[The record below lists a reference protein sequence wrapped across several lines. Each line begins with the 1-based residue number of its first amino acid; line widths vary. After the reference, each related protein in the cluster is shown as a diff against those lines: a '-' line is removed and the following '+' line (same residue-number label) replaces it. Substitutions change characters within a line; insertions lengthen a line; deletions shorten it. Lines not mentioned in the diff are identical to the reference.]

1 MLALS
6 FSFPARRYHA
16 TPWGRHVNEADVA
29 WPPEPWRILRALIA
43 TYWRK
48 GACVHWSKE
57 DAASLVDA
65 LAAAPPIYHL
75 PDGAVHAHTR
85 HYMPAPTKTT
95 LVFDAFAHLPD
106 GAAIV
111 VAWPD
116 LVLEPQQFA
125 LVADLAGGIGY
136 LGRAESWV
144 ECTALTAWDV
154 GQANCLPADD
164 SGNGSGEMVGVLAP
178 LTAPAYAARRAR
190 LLKQADADERAA
202 AQAAG
207 KRPPTERVLR
217 GKRDRTFG
225 ATLPERLMDALAV
238 DTAGFQKHGWNR
250 PPAAREIGY
259 RRPPLSPHPRRPVGQ
274 RLRPPDRSRYTVA
287 RYLLAG
293 RPQPRIEDA
302 VRIGELM
309 RIAALSQ
316 FGWERDP
323 RSGRSRPLAPPEIS
337 GRGEDNSPL
346 RDARHSH
353 AFWLPEDADGDGLID
368 HVCVYAATGFDD
380 RVRAALDRLTR
391 LWTRTGGTGA
401 TADTEAAGR
410 REWRLALEG
419 FGTCEEFAPA
429 SALFR
434 RARTWQSVTP
444 FLPTGHLKRTWDV
457 HQVRRMLEQ
466 DQPVDGPLAEATGY
480 PREVRRLLQRRVML
494 SGSLAEQFQVEIL
507 PYIEARDAPR
517 RPLQFHRFRSRG
529 RETATDAHGALLRLH
544 FPEAV
549 RGPVALGYGCH
560 FGLGL
565 FTACEETLTMQ
576 NRGGQS

>member
-6 FSFPARRYHA
+6 FSFPAHRYHA

-48 GACVHWSKE
+48 GTCVDWSKE
-57 DAASLVDA
+57 DAASVIDA

-106 GAAIV
+106 GAEIV
-111 VAWPD
+111 AAWPD

-125 LVADLAGGIGY
+125 LVANLADGIGY

-144 ECTALTAWDV
+144 ECKALTAWDRT
-154 GQANCLPADD
+154 QANCLPADD
-164 SGNGSGEMVGVLAP
+164 SGNGHRETVGVLAP
-178 LTAPAYAARRAR
+178 LTAPAYAARRAH
-190 LLKQADADERAA
+190 LLEQADADERAA

-207 KRPPTERVLR
+207 KRPPTEGALR
-217 GKRDRTFG
+217 RKRERTFG
-225 ATLPERLMDALAV
+225 VTLPERLMDAVAV
-238 DTAGFQKHGWNR
+238 DTADFQKHGWNR
-250 PPAAREIGY
+250 PPAAREINY
-259 RRPPLSPHPRRPVGQ
+259 RRAPLSPHPRRPAG
-274 RLRPPDRSRYTVA
+274 RRERTPDRSRYTVA

-309 RIAALSQ
+309 RAAALSK
-316 FGWERDP
+316 FGWEQDART
-323 RSGRSRPLAPPEIS
+323 GRSRPLAPPEIS
-337 GRGEDNSPL
+337 GRGEGNTPL
-346 RDARHSH
+346 RDAHHSH
-353 AFWLPEDADGDGLID
+353 AFWLPEDADDDGLID
-368 HVCVYAATGFDD
+368 HVCVYAAAGFDD
-380 RVRAALDRLTR
+380 RTRGAMNRLTR
-391 LWTRTGGTGA
+391 LWLRTRVSEE
-401 TADTEAAGR
+401 TADRDGGGR
-410 REWRLALEG
+410 QEWRLALEG
-419 FGTCEEFAPA
+419 FGTCDEFAQA

-444 FLPTGHLKRTWDV
+444 FLPTGHLKRTRDAQ
-457 HQVRRMLEQ
+457 QVRRMLEQ
-466 DQPVDGPLAEATGY
+466 NQPVDGPLAEATGY
-480 PREVRRLLQRRVML
+480 PREVRRLLQRRCML
-494 SGSLAEQFQVEIL
+494 STSLVEQLQVRML
-507 PYIEARDAPR
+507 PHINVHDAPR

-529 RETATDAHGALLRLH
+529 RETATDAHGAHLRLR
-544 FPEAV
+544 FPEEV

-565 FTACEETLTMQ
+565 FTSCEDSHMMH
-576 NRGGQS
+576 NSGGQS

>member
-57 DAASLVDA
+57 DAARLIDA
-65 LAAAPPIYHL
+65 LAAAPPVFQL

-85 HYMPAPTKTT
+85 HYMPAATKPA

-116 LVLEPQQFA
+116 LMLEPQQFA
-125 LVADLAGGIGY
+125 LVADLADGIGY

-144 ECTALTAWDV
+144 KCTALTNWDV
-154 GQANCLPADD
+154 AQANCLPVDD
-164 SGNGSGEMVGVLAP
+164 SANGSGEMVGVFAP
-178 LTAPAYAARRAR
+178 LSAPAYAALRAH
-190 LLKQADADERAA
+190 LLEQADADERAA

-207 KRPPTERVLR
+207 KRAPTERVLR

-225 ATLPERLMDALAV
+225 VTLPERLMDALAV
-238 DTAGFQKHGWNR
+238 DTAEFQKHGWNR

-259 RRPPLSPHPRRPVGQ
+259 RRAPLSPHPRRPASH
-274 RLRPPDRSRYTVA
+274 RARTPDRSRYTVA

-293 RPQPRIEDA
+293 RPQPRIKDA

-309 RIAALSQ
+309 RTAALSQ
-316 FGWERDP
+316 FGWEQDP
-323 RSGRSRPLAPPEIS
+323 RTGHRRPLAPPEVS
-337 GRGEDNSPL
+337 GRGEGNAPL
-346 RDARHSH
+346 RDAHHSH

-368 HVCVYAATGFDD
+368 HVCVYAAMGFDD

-391 LWTRTGGTGA
+391 LWVRTGGSGA

-419 FGTCEEFAPA
+419 FGTCREFAPA

-434 RARTWQSVTP
+434 TARYVAERHRLPADRPSETNARRTPSAPDAGAGPTRGRRPGRGNRLPARGAPTAATPRRAGRTACRTATGRCPAPHRRPRCSTPPAAVPSLPLARTGDHHR
-444 FLPTGHLKRTWDV
+444 LPRRAPPAPLRPRGRRSRRSRLRLPLRPRP
-457 HQVRRMLEQ
+457 VRR
-466 DQPVDGPLAEATGY
+466 
-480 PREVRRLLQRRVML
+480 
-494 SGSLAEQFQVEIL
+494 
-507 PYIEARDAPR
+507 
-517 RPLQFHRFRSRG
+517 
-529 RETATDAHGALLRLH
+529 
-544 FPEAV
+544 V
-549 RGPVALGYGCH
+549 RGD
-560 FGLGL
+560 
-565 FTACEETLTMQ
+565 ACDVL
-576 NRGGQS
+576 

>member
-57 DAASLVDA
+57 DAARLIDA
-65 LAAAPPIYHL
+65 LAAAPPVFQL

-85 HYMPAPTKTT
+85 HYMPAATKPA

-116 LVLEPQQFA
+116 LMLEPQQFA
-125 LVADLAGGIGY
+125 LVADLADGIGY

-144 ECTALTAWDV
+144 KCTALTNWDV
-154 GQANCLPADD
+154 AQANCLPVDD
-164 SGNGSGEMVGVLAP
+164 SANGSGEMVGVFAP
-178 LTAPAYAARRAR
+178 LSAPAYAALRAH
-190 LLKQADADERAA
+190 LLEQADADERAA

-207 KRPPTERVLR
+207 KRAPTERVLR

-225 ATLPERLMDALAV
+225 VTLPERLMDALAV
-238 DTAGFQKHGWNR
+238 DTAEFQKHGWNR

-259 RRPPLSPHPRRPVGQ
+259 RRAPLSPHPRRPASH
-274 RLRPPDRSRYTVA
+274 RARTPDRSRYTVA

-293 RPQPRIEDA
+293 RPQPRIKDA

-309 RIAALSQ
+309 RTAALSQ
-316 FGWERDP
+316 FGWEQDP
-323 RSGRSRPLAPPEIS
+323 RTGHRRPLAPPEVS
-337 GRGEDNSPL
+337 GRGEGNAPL
-346 RDARHSH
+346 RDAHHSH

-368 HVCVYAATGFDD
+368 HVCVYAAMGFDD

-391 LWTRTGGTGA
+391 LWVRTGGSGA

-419 FGTCEEFAPA
+419 FGTCREFAPA

-434 RARTWQSVTP
+434 TARTWQSVTA
-444 FLPTGHLKRTWDV
+444 FLPTGHLKRTHAA
-457 HQVRRMLEQ
+457 HQARRMLEQ
-466 DQPVDGPLAEATGY
+466 DQPVAGALAEATGY
-480 PREVRRLLQRRVML
+480 PREVRRLLQRRGV
-494 SGSLAEQFQVEIL
+494 LAAPLVEQLQVDVL
-507 PYIEARDAPR
+507 PHIDVHDAPR

-529 RETATDAHGALLRLH
+529 RETTTDSHGALLRLR
-544 FPEAV
+544 FAQEV
-549 RGPVALGYGCH
+549 GGPVALGYGCH

-565 FTACEETLTMQ
+565 FAACEETHVMYY
-576 NRGGQS
+576 RGGQS

>member
-1 MLALS
+1 MFALS
-6 FSFPARRYHA
+6 FSFPASRYHA

-48 GACVHWSKE
+48 GTCVDWSKE
-57 DAASLVDA
+57 DAASLIDA
-65 LAAAPPIYHL
+65 LASALPIYHL

-95 LVFDAFAHLPD
+95 LVFDAFAHLPA
-106 GAAIV
+106 GEAIV
-111 VAWPD
+111 AAWPD

-125 LVADLAGGIGY
+125 LVNDLADGIGY

-154 GQANCLPADD
+154 TLANCLPVDD
-164 SGNGSGEMVGVLAP
+164 SGSGSGEMVRVLAP
-178 LTAPAYAARRAR
+178 LPAPAYAARRAR
-190 LLKQADADERAA
+190 LLGQADADECAA
-202 AQAAG
+202 AEGAG
-207 KRPPTERVLR
+207 KRRPTEGVLR
-217 GKRDRTFG
+217 RKRDRTFG
-225 ATLPERLMDALAV
+225 VTLPERLMDAVAV
-238 DTAGFQKHGWNR
+238 DTADFQKHGWNR
-250 PPAAREIGY
+250 PPAAHEISY
-259 RRPPLSPHPRRPVGQ
+259 RRAALSPHARRPVGGSV
-274 RLRPPDRSRYTVA
+274 RTPDRSRYTVA

-309 RIAALSQ
+309 RTAVLSQ
-316 FGWERDP
+316 FGWEQDP
-323 RSGRSRPLAPPEIS
+323 LTGRSRPMAPPVIS
-337 GRGEDNSPL
+337 GRGEANTPL

-368 HVCVYAATGFDD
+368 HVCVYAATGFED
-380 RVRAALDRLTR
+380 RVRVALDRLTR
-391 LWTRTGGTGA
+391 LWLRTGASGETTDRDGG
-401 TADTEAAGR
+401 GR

-419 FGTCEEFAPA
+419 FGTCDEFAQA

-434 RARTWQSVTP
+434 RAHTWQSVTP
-444 FLPTGHLKRTWDV
+444 FLPTGHLKRTREA

-480 PREVRRLLQRRVML
+480 PREVRRLLQRRAML
-494 SGSLAEQFQVEIL
+494 SGSLADQLRVEIL
-507 PYIEARDAPR
+507 PHVKVNDAAR

-529 RETATDAHGALLRLH
+529 RETATDAHGALLRLR
-544 FPEAV
+544 FPEEV
-549 RGPVALGYGCH
+549 GGPVALGYGCH

-565 FTACEETLTMQ
+565 FASREESPT
-576 NRGGQS
+576 

>member
-29 WPPEPWRILRALIA
+29 WPPEPWRILRAFIA

-48 GACVHWSKE
+48 GTCVNRSKE
-57 DAASLVDA
+57 EAASLIDA

-75 PDGAVHAHTR
+75 PVGAVHAHTR
-85 HYMPAPTKTT
+85 HYMPAPTKKT

-125 LVADLAGGIGY
+125 LVADLADGIGY

-144 ECTALTAWDV
+144 QCSPATEWDAA
-154 GQANCLPADD
+154 QANCLPLDD
-164 SGNGSGEMVGVLAP
+164 SGNGSGDVVGVLAP
-178 LTAPAYAARRAR
+178 LTAPSYAARRAR
-190 LLKQADADERAA
+190 LLERVDAEERVA

-207 KRPPTERVLR
+207 KRPPTERALSR
-217 GKRDRTFG
+217 KRERTFG
-225 ATLPERLMDALAV
+225 VTLPERLIDALAA
-238 DTAGFQKHGWNR
+238 DTADFQKHGWNR
-250 PPAAREIGY
+250 PPAAHEIRY
-259 RRPPLSPHPRRPVGQ
+259 QRTPLSPHPRRAVAH
-274 RLRPPDRSRYTVA
+274 RPRPLDRSRYTVA

-309 RIAALSQ
+309 RRAALSK
-316 FGWERDP
+316 FGWEPDP
-323 RSGRSRPLAPPEIS
+323 QTGRGRPLAPPEIS
-337 GRGEDNSPL
+337 GRGEGNSPL
-346 RDARHSH
+346 RDAHHSH

-368 HVCVYAATGFDD
+368 HVCVYAATGFDSP
-380 RVRAALDRLTR
+380 VRAALDQLTR
-391 LWTRTGGTGA
+391 LWLRTHGSQAGS
-401 TADTEAAGR
+401 DTEEAGR

-419 FGTCEEFAPA
+419 FGTCADFAQA

-434 RARTWQSVTP
+434 RAPVWQSVTP
-444 FLPTGHLKRTWDV
+444 FLPTAHLKRTSDA
-457 HQVRRMLEQ
+457 RRARHMAEQ
-466 DQPVDGPLAEATGY
+466 GQIVEPPLAEATGY
-480 PREVRRLLQRRVML
+480 PREVRRLLQRRGML
-494 SGSLAEQFQVEIL
+494 ADSLVEQVQVALL
-507 PYIEARDAPR
+507 PHVTVHGAPR

-529 RETATDAHGALLRLH
+529 RETTTDAHGALLRLR
-544 FPEAV
+544 FPKDV
-549 RGPVALGYGCH
+549 PGPLALGYGCH

-565 FTACEETLTMQ
+565 FAPSEATP
-576 NRGGQS
+576 

>member
-6 FSFPARRYHA
+6 FNFPARRYHA

-48 GACVHWSKE
+48 GACVDWSKE
-57 DAASLVDA
+57 DAANLIDA

-106 GAAIV
+106 GAVIV

-125 LVADLAGGIGY
+125 LVADLANGIGY

-154 GQANCLPADD
+154 TLANCLPMVD
-164 SGNGSGEMVGVLAP
+164 SGNGSGEVVGVLAP
-178 LTAPAYAARRAR
+178 LGAPAYTALRAR
-190 LLKQADADERAA
+190 LLEQADADERAA
-202 AQAAG
+202 VKATG
-207 KRPPTERVLR
+207 KRPPTERVLHR
-217 GKRDRTFG
+217 KRDRTFG
-225 ATLPERLMDALAV
+225 VTLPERLMDAMAV
-238 DTAGFQKHGWNR
+238 DTADFRKHGWNR

-259 RRPPLSPHPRRPVGQ
+259 RRAPLSPHPRRPAGQ
-274 RLRPPDRSRYTVA
+274 SARSPDRFRYTVA

-309 RIAALSQ
+309 RAAALSK
-316 FGWERDP
+316 FGWEQDP
-323 RSGRSRPLAPPEIS
+323 RTGRSRPLAPPEIS
-337 GRGEDNSPL
+337 GRGEGNTPL

-368 HVCVYAATGFDD
+368 HVCVYAAIGFDD

-391 LWTRTGGTGA
+391 LWVRTGAPGD
-401 TADTEAAGR
+401 ADSESGGR

-419 FGTCEEFAPA
+419 FGTCDEFAQA

-434 RARTWQSVTP
+434 RARTWQSATP
-444 FLPTGHLKRTWDV
+444 FLPTGHLKRTWDS
-457 HQVRRMLEQ
+457 HHARRMLDG
-466 DQPVDGPLAEATGY
+466 DQPVGGPLAEATGY
-480 PREVRRLLQRRVML
+480 PREVRRLLQRRAML
-494 SGSLAEQFQVEIL
+494 SGLHVEQLHVELL
-507 PYIEARDAPR
+507 PHIKLHGAPR

-529 RETATDAHGALLRLH
+529 RETATNAHGALLRLR
-544 FPEAV
+544 FPKDV

-565 FTACEETLTMQ
+565 FAACEQTHMAHG
-576 NRGGQS
+576 RSGRS

>member
-29 WPPEPWRILRALIA
+29 WPPEPWRVLRALIA

-48 GACVHWSKE
+48 GACVRWSKE
-57 DAASLVDA
+57 QAASLIDA

-85 HYMPAPTKTT
+85 HYMPAPTRTT

-116 LVLEPQQFA
+116 LVLAPQQFA
-125 LVADLAGGIGY
+125 LVADLADRIGY

-144 ECTALTAWDV
+144 ECTAVAEWDV
-154 GQANCLPADD
+154 ALANCVPMDD
-164 SGNGSGEMVGVLAP
+164 SGNGSSEMVGALAP
-178 LTAPAYAARRAR
+178 LSAAAYAARRMR
-190 LLKQADADERAA
+190 LLEQADADERAA
-202 AQAAG
+202 TQAAG
-207 KRPPTERVLR
+207 KRPPTAATLR
-217 GKRDRTFG
+217 RKRDRTFG
-225 ATLPERLMDALAV
+225 VTLPERLMDALAV
-238 DTAGFQKHGWNR
+238 DTADFQKHGWNR
-250 PPAAREIGY
+250 PPAAREIRY
-259 RRPPLSPHPRRPVGQ
+259 RRAPLSPQPRRPAGNRV
-274 RLRPPDRSRYTVA
+274 RAPDRSCYTVA

-309 RIAALSQ
+309 RTAALSK
-316 FGWERDP
+316 FGWEQDP
-323 RSGRSRPLAPPEIS
+323 RTGRSRPQAPPEIS
-337 GRGEDNSPL
+337 GRGDGNAPL
-346 RDARHSH
+346 RDAHHSH

-368 HVCVYAATGFDD
+368 HVCVYVAMGFDT
-380 RVRAALDRLTR
+380 RVRGALDRLSR
-391 LWTRTGGTGA
+391 LWVRTGAPGEGA
-401 TADTEAAGR
+401 DSEKGGR

-419 FGTCEEFAPA
+419 FGTCEEFAQA
-429 SALFR
+429 SALFP

-444 FLPTGHLKRTWDV
+444 FLPTGHLKRTRDA
-457 HQVRRMLEQ
+457 QQTRRTLEQ
-466 DQPVDGPLAEATGY
+466 GRPVAGPLAEATGY
-480 PREVRRLLQRRVML
+480 PREVRRLLQRRGVMASPL
-494 SGSLAEQFQVEIL
+494 IKQLQVEIL
-507 PYIEARDAPR
+507 PHIKVNDAPR

-529 RETATDAHGALLRLH
+529 RESATDAHGALLRLH
-544 FPEAV
+544 FPEEV

-565 FTACEETLTMQ
+565 FAAGEDSPT
-576 NRGGQS
+576 